1 MFKLLA
7 AIIAIAMVSFVII
20 VSVWLR
26 TDAGRDFKK
35 RLEAEKRQNERKD
48 D

>member
-1 MFKLLA
+1 
-7 AIIAIAMVSFVII
+7 MVSFVII

-26 TDAGRDFKK
+26 TAAGRGFKK
-35 RLEAEKRQNERKD
+35 RLESEKRQNERKD